1 VAEPVARA
9 EAGRG
14 IVRAA
19 WVGNA
24 LFAVTALPDAAG
36 VSAFKAPALVT
47 AVVLFLV
54 GIGVWL
60 WAFATAV
67 ARSAQGDEI
76 VVASLFLMQG
86 DAPRPV
92 RVQLFSALAA
102 SVVLAAAT
110 GASDAF
116 GILVPMLPLG
126 LIGLWGARYGTFPP
140 RRDAR

>member
-1 VAEPVARA
+1 
-9 EAGRG
+9 
-14 IVRAA
+14 
-19 WVGNA
+19 
-24 LFAVTALPDAAG
+24 
-36 VSAFKAPALVT
+36 
-47 AVVLFLV
+47 
-54 GIGVWL
+54 
-60 WAFATAV
+60 V

-102 SVVLAAAT
+102 SAVLAAAT
-110 GASDAF
+110 GAADAF